1 MSLVIRN
8 LQKVI
13 PLRRIPL
20 RRRIEILQK
29 ILDVQQFDL
38 GVICVNNRNIQFLN
52 NTYRQKNVPTDV
64 LSFPFHEN
72 LKAGELPQPNFLDE
86 YNLGDVFLGVEYIYQ
101 QCQENGED
109 YYSILTVTAAHGLCH
124 LLGYQHNTEAEWEQE
139 HLLDLPWGLPR
150 KHGRRNTEGGRQRLP
165 QCSRRVDLIQA
176 HLTKGRS
183 AEAGETKKVPCHTW
197 YGLSLF

>member
-38 GVICVNNRNIQFLN
+38 GVICVNNRNIQLLN

-72 LKAGELPQPNFLDE
+72 LKAGELPQPNFQDE

-109 YYSILTVTAAHGLCH
+109 YYSVLTVTAAHGLCH
-124 LLGYQHNTEAEWEQE
+124 LLGYQHNTEAEWEQMYQKE
-139 HLLDLPWGLPR
+139 KQILEELNGITGANLQP
-150 KHGRRNTEGGRQRLP
+150 
-165 QCSRRVDLIQA
+165 
-176 HLTKGRS
+176 LTKN
-183 AEAGETKKVPCHTW
+183 H
-197 YGLSLF
+197 F

>member
-38 GVICVNNRNIQFLN
+38 GIICVSNRNIQLLN

-72 LKAGELPQPNFLDE
+72 LKAGELPQPNFQDE

-109 YYSILTVTAAHGLCH
+109 FYSILTTGDCSSWTVPFAGIPA
-124 LLGYQHNTEAEWEQE
+124 QHRSGVGA
-139 HLLDLPWGLPR
+139 DVS
-150 KHGRRNTEGGRQRLP
+150 EGKTN
-165 QCSRRVDLIQA
+165 S
-176 HLTKGRS
+176 
-183 AEAGETKKVPCHTW
+183 
-197 YGLSLF
+197 

>member
-38 GVICVNNRNIQFLN
+38 GVICVNNRNIQRLN
-52 NTYRQKNVPTDV
+52 STYRQKNVPTDV

-72 LKAGELPQPNFLDE
+72 LKAGELPQPSFRDE

-124 LLGYQHNTEAEWEQE
+124 LLGYQHNTEAEWEQMYQKE
-139 HLLDLPWGLPR
+139 KQILEELNGITGANLQP
-150 KHGRRNTEGGRQRLP
+150 
-165 QCSRRVDLIQA
+165 
-176 HLTKGRS
+176 LTKN
-183 AEAGETKKVPCHTW
+183 H
-197 YGLSLF
+197 F

>member
-38 GVICVNNRNIQFLN
+38 GVICVNNRNIQLLN

-72 LKAGELPQPNFLDE
+72 LKAGELPQPNFQDE

-124 LLGYQHNTEAEWEQE
+124 LLGYQHNTEAEWEQMYQKE
-139 HLLDLPWGLPR
+139 KQILEELNGITGANLQP
-150 KHGRRNTEGGRQRLP
+150 
-165 QCSRRVDLIQA
+165 
-176 HLTKGRS
+176 LTKN
-183 AEAGETKKVPCHTW
+183 H
-197 YGLSLF
+197 F